1 MIYLNK
7 KSSIIIILLLCLA
20 FMTGCNNELI
30 SNIPQPNTDI
40 MPENVP
46 VEYDDA
52 TASHI
57 LFGDKISI
65 NGSGAELQKN
75 VITIF
80 KEGPYTF

>member
-1 MIYLNK
+1 M
-7 KSSIIIILLLCLA
+7 A
-20 FMTGCNNELI
+20 GCNKELI
-30 SNIPQPNTDI
+30 SNIPQTNTDI
-40 MPENVP
+40 MPENIP

-80 KEGPYTF
+80 KEGTYIFEGTLQEGQIIVNAQSA